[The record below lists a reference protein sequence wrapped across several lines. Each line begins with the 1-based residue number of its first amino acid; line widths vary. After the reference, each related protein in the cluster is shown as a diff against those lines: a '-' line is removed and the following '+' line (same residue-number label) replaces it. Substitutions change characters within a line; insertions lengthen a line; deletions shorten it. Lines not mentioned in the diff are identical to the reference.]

1 MKNKILIAILLI
13 AGILG
18 LLVIVAPATLLPV
31 YIWIVRPFQIKGDA
45 MYPNF
50 KDGQYYLTDIQ
61 YVKKDKI
68 QRGDVLIFKAP
79 PDPEKDFI
87 KRVIGLPEDKILI
100 KDGNVYLNGQLL
112 GEQYVN
118 GTKTYGGDF
127 LQDGETVTV
136 PPNNY
141 FVLGDNREYSSD
153 SRVWGFVPKE
163 NLISKVGF
171 CYNNC
176 E

>member
-163 NLISKVGF
+163 KVGF

>member
-1 MKNKILIAILLI
+1 MEPNYQDKEYLIIDELTYRFRTPER
-13 AGILG
+13 GET
-18 LLVIVAPATLLPV
+18 IVF
-31 YIWIVRPFQIKGDA
+31 R
-45 MYPNF
+45 YPRNPKEF
-50 KDGQYYLTDIQ
+50 
-61 YVKKDKI
+61 
-68 QRGDVLIFKAP
+68 
-79 PDPEKDFI
+79 FI

>member
-1 MKNKILIAILLI
+1 
-13 AGILG
+13 
-18 LLVIVAPATLLPV
+18 
-31 YIWIVRPFQIKGDA
+31 